1 MGCAEVMGLALGSNS
16 HTDYRL
22 LATFVILTSVKLI
35 TITNPCE
42 LFAAFTDAVLD
53 AVLQTGSTWMSR
65 MKSQSVHFDLSTTYT
80 EIEMRQS
87 TQSRGLASLTA
98 FCIMAAFV
106 TSAMA
111 QPGEPKIKVLAP
123 AADPLKNAVLIGRV
137 TTGNMI
143 FQLEI
148 EASEP
153 MWMQMGNPPAW
164 GKHTPAANERFHVE
178 LKLTDP
184 KSKTRI
190 PYAGASFAATNQDT
204 GKSMTLP
211 LPPMWGSSG
220 LHYSANSALLGD
232 GAYAATVT
240 VDVPTFERELK
251 DKDLWAKP
259 VSAKFHFKLSN
270 GKLTEVSQADR

>member
-1 MGCAEVMGLALGSNS
+1 M
-16 HTDYRL
+16 H
-22 LATFVILTSVKLI
+22 KLI
-35 TITNPCE
+35 
-42 LFAAFTDAVLD
+42 
-53 AVLQTGSTWMSR
+53 
-65 MKSQSVHFDLSTTYT
+65 
-80 EIEMRQS
+80 QS
-87 TQSRGLASLTA
+87 TGLASLTA
-98 FCIMAAFV
+98 FCITAAFA

-111 QPGEPKIKVLAP
+111 QPSEPKVKLLAT
-123 AADPLKNAVLIGRV
+123 AADPLKSAVLIGLV

-148 EASEP
+148 EGSEP
-153 MWMQMGNPPAW
+153 MWMQMGNPPTW
-164 GKHTPAANERFHVE
+164 GEHKPAADERFHVE

-184 KSKTRI
+184 MSKTRI
-190 PYAGASFAATNQDT
+190 PYAGAAFIATNQDT

-240 VDVPTFERELK
+240 VAVPTFERELK

-259 VSAKFHFKLSN
+259 VSAKFHFKLKN
-270 GKLTEVSQADR
+270 GKLTEVSQAIR

>member
-1 MGCAEVMGLALGSNS
+1 M
-16 HTDYRL
+16 R
-22 LATFVILTSVKLI
+22 KLI
-35 TITNPCE
+35 
-42 LFAAFTDAVLD
+42 
-53 AVLQTGSTWMSR
+53 
-65 MKSQSVHFDLSTTYT
+65 
-80 EIEMRQS
+80 
-87 TQSRGLASLTA
+87 QSRGLTLFTA
-98 FCIMAAFV
+98 FCLTAAFA
-106 TSAMA
+106 TSSMA
-111 QPGEPKIKVLAP
+111 QPSEPKIKLLAP

-143 FQLEI
+143 IQLEL
-148 EASEP
+148 EGSEP
-153 MWMQMGNPPAW
+153 MWMQMGNPPTW
-164 GKHTPAANERFHVE
+164 GEHKPAADERFHVE

-190 PYAGASFAATNQDT
+190 PYAGAAFMATNQDT

-240 VDVPTFERELK
+240 IAVPTFERELK

-259 VSAKFHFKLSN
+259 VSAKFHFKLKN
-270 GKLTEVSQADR
+270 GKLTEVSQASR